1 MIIKLLGIVT
11 IAGAKNCLLAF
22 KTPVAIAD
30 NTKKQKLG
38 EISPGVK
45 STAKS
50 N

>member
-22 KTPVAIAD
+22 NTPVAIAD
-30 NTKKQKLG
+30 STKKQKLG
-38 EISPGVK
+38 SIINVK

-50 N
+50 S